1 MKNSQDG
8 LKRRTEDDRRESGRE
23 DRSIGE
29 GRDREKHT
37 WRDSGIMSPNLMK
50 LLANKFKIL
59 HIK

>member
-37 WRDSGIMSPNLMK
+37 
-50 LLANKFKIL
+50 
-59 HIK
+59 